1 MVTKE
6 FQMSQAVIDFC
17 EGLKTTLLGIEDR
30 LAKAKLALES
40 SAVQLSGETKKHVN
54 EAAEQLEA
62 FKAHAGIMAQAIRAD
77 LPEQTSAMREKL
89 KEFGQ
94 EAQVAM
100 KHAVV
105 FLAEAASKGAEGS
118 AEALLAGA
126 KKAHAVAEDLRR
138 DTAVSVIEP
147 TKPPA

>member
-1 MVTKE
+1 
-6 FQMSQAVIDFC
+6 MSQAVIDFC
-17 EGLKTTLLGIEDR
+17 EGLKTTLLSIEDR
-30 LAKAKLALES
+30 LGKAKQSLDGGAT
-40 SAVQLSGETKKHVN
+40 QLSGETKKHIDD
-54 EAAEQLEA
+54 AIEQLEA
-62 FKAHAGIMAQAIRAD
+62 FKAHVGLMAQAIRAD
-77 LPEQTSAMREKL
+77 LPAQTSAMQEKL

-138 DTAVSVIEP
+138 DTAVSVVEP
-147 TKPPA
+147 AKPPA

>member
-1 MVTKE
+1 
-6 FQMSQAVIDFC
+6 MSQAVIDFC

-30 LAKAKLALES
+30 LGKAKLSLES
-40 SAVQLSGETKKHVN
+40 GAVQVSGEAKKHID

-62 FKAHAGIMAQAIRAD
+62 FKAHAGLMAQAIRSD
-77 LPEQTSAMREKL
+77 LPAQTSAIQEKL

-105 FLAEAASKGAEGS
+105 FLAETASKGAEGS

-126 KKAHAVAEDLRR
+126 KKAHAVAQELRK
-138 DTAVSVIEP
+138 DTALSVTEP

>member
-1 MVTKE
+1 
-6 FQMSQAVIDFC
+6 MSQAVIDFC

-30 LAKAKLALES
+30 LGKAKQSLES
-40 SAVQLSGETKKHVN
+40 SAAQIGDEAKKHVE
-54 EAAEQLEA
+54 EATEQLQA
-62 FKAHAGIMAQAIRAD
+62 FKAQAGMMATTLRAG
-77 LPEQTSAMREKL
+77 LPEHAAELKEKL
-89 KEFGQ
+89 TEFSQ

-100 KHAVV
+100 RHAVV
-105 FLAEAASKGAEGS
+105 FLAEAASRGAEES

-138 DTAVSVIEP
+138 DTAVSIRDT